1 MRGFQGTP
9 AQTGKEGLFRLVGQ
23 AQVSYKEE
31 VVTRQKVT
39 GDMCLT
45 LSIQSGFMMQQ
56 THGAKMNIKR
66 TITR

>member
-45 LSIQSGFMMQQ
+45 LSIQSDFMMQR
-56 THGAKMNIKR
+56 THGAK
-66 TITR
+66 